1 MKNKAIAFL
10 AIPTMA
16 LLSSFN
22 FANADDTSTI
32 KTDGAK
38 QHSEK
43 GGKHRG
49 PSIEKKVQRLTK
61 VLELS
66 EAQQTQ
72 ITALFEKQKAAHKAG
87 AEQRK
92 SLHDAIRAIDVN
104 AADYTAKL
112 AQVKQQAGLEAQN
125 KVEKMLTAK
134 QEMQKILTP
143 EQFSKFE
150 EIKAKMKMKRGQKHD
165 RQEKS

>member
-10 AIPTMA
+10 AIPTMV

-22 FANADDTSTI
+22 FANADDTNAT

-38 QHSEK
+38 HQSEK

-49 PSIEKKVQRLTK
+49 PSIEKKVQKLTN

-72 ITALFEKQKAAHKAG
+72 ITTLFEKQKTAHKAG

-92 SLHDAIRAIDVN
+92 SLHEAIRAIDVN

-112 AQVKQQAGLEAQN
+112 AQVKQQAGLQAQN
-125 KVEKMLTAK
+125 KVENMLTAK
-134 QEMQKILTP
+134 QEMQQILTP

-150 EIKAKMKMKRGQKHD
+150 EMKAKMKMKKGQKHD
-165 RQEKS
+165 KQEKN